1 MYYILILQQI
11 IASTTHIIAKN
22 VLLSVPSPLLLVLRA
37 SLASTGYII
46 YLLFKKEKLFR
57 IERKDMFGLIILAIL
72 NIPVNQF
79 LFFMSL
85 KYTSPP
91 NVALAY
97 ALTPAFILVIAYFFL
112 KEKLSRLKTLGI
124 LIALSGT
131 LLILFEKGLNISS
144 ENFLGNILALSAS
157 LAWAIYTIVGKKYVL
172 KYGAIYTTAVAMWF
186 GLIAFLPI
194 YYFLRPDFA
203 LSQIDSALWGQIFYL
218 GLITSGVAY
227 VLWYFALKKMEAGK
241 LAVFSN
247 LQPILTTILAIIF
260 LDYSLTVYFIIG
272 GILTIIGVIVT
283 QRG

>member
-37 SLASTGYII
+37 SIASTGYII

-79 LFFMSL
+79 MFFMSL

-227 VLWYFALKKMEAGK
+227 VLWYCALKKMEAGK

>member
-37 SLASTGYII
+37 SIASTGYII

>member
-37 SLASTGYII
+37 SIASLGYIV
-46 YLLFKKEKLFR
+46 YLMFKKEKLFR
-57 IERKDMFGLIILAIL
+57 IERKDILGLVILAIL
-72 NIPVNQF
+72 NIPINQF
-79 LFFMSL
+79 LFFISL

-97 ALTPAFILVIAYFFL
+97 ALTPAFILVIAFFFL
-112 KEKLSRLKTLGI
+112 NEKLSRLKTLGI
-124 LIALSGT
+124 AIALGGT
-131 LLILFEKGLNISS
+131 LLILFEKGVNISS
-144 ENFLGNILALSAS
+144 DNFVGNLLALSAS
-157 LAWAIYTIVGKKYVL
+157 LAWAVYTIVGKKYVI
-172 KYGAIYTTAVAMWF
+172 KYGAIYTTAVAMLF

-194 YYFLRPDFA
+194 FFIVRPDYSIF
-203 LSQIDSALWGQIFYL
+203 QIDVSLWGQIFYL

-227 VLWYFALKKMEAGK
+227 VLWYFALKKMEASK

-247 LQPILTTILAIIF
+247 LQPILTTVMAIIF
-260 LDYSLTVYFIIG
+260 LDYTLTGYFIIG

>member
-37 SLASTGYII
+37 SIASLGYIV
-46 YLLFKKEKLFR
+46 YLMFKKEKLFR
-57 IERKDMFGLIILAIL
+57 IERKDILGLVILAIL
-72 NIPVNQF
+72 NIPINQF
-79 LFFMSL
+79 LFFISL

-97 ALTPAFILVIAYFFL
+97 ALTPAFILIIAYFFL

-124 LIALSGT
+124 AIALGGT
-131 LLILFEKGLNISS
+131 LLILFEKGVNISS
-144 ENFLGNILALSAS
+144 DNFLGNLLALSAS
-157 LAWAIYTIVGKKYVL
+157 LAWAVYTIVGKKYVI
-172 KYGAIYTTAVAMWF
+172 KYGAIYTTAVAMLF

-194 YYFLRPDFA
+194 FFIVRPDYSIF
-203 LSQIDSALWGQIFYL
+203 QIDVSLWGQIFYL

-227 VLWYFALKKMEAGK
+227 VLWYFALKKMEASK

-247 LQPILTTILAIIF
+247 LQPILTTVMAIIF
-260 LDYSLTVYFIIG
+260 LDYTLTGYFIIG

>member
-1 MYYILILQQI
+1 
-11 IASTTHIIAKN
+11 
-22 VLLSVPSPLLLVLRA
+22 
-37 SLASTGYII
+37 
-46 YLLFKKEKLFR
+46 
-57 IERKDMFGLIILAIL
+57 
-72 NIPVNQF
+72 
-79 LFFMSL
+79 
-85 KYTSPP
+85 
-91 NVALAY
+91 
-97 ALTPAFILVIAYFFL
+97 
-112 KEKLSRLKTLGI
+112 
-124 LIALSGT
+124 
-131 LLILFEKGLNISS
+131 
-144 ENFLGNILALSAS
+144 
-157 LAWAIYTIVGKKYVL
+157 
-172 KYGAIYTTAVAMWF
+172 MWF